1 MNRRR
6 RGLPPSPFT
15 VTFEVTGVT
24 LPFTSIE
31 SLVTVGDPEGE
42 LTTSSDL
49 GAVSFPPPLS
59 LFFCPAFP
67 PPFPAI
73 AARPAPTTKTTKNT
87 PKHPRASRPVVQ
99 GPRGCASACS
109 RGCVPA
115 SCCGGGGTGTSASGV
130 DTAAVSWTGLP
141 QFGQNLS
148 SSLSSAPQFVQ
159 YLCAIRMLPLPM
171 PRSVCILAPVHSR
184 ARLAPY

>member
-1 MNRRR
+1 MLKEPSSP
-6 RGLPPSPFT
+6 GVTPSPLTVSFEFAG
-15 VTFEVTGVT
+15 VTF
-24 LPFTSIE
+24 PFNSIE
-31 SLVTVGDPEGE
+31 SLVTVGDPDGE
-42 LTTSSDL
+42 LTTSSGL
-49 GAVSFPPPLS
+49 GAVSFPSPLF
-59 LFFCPAFP
+59 LFFCASFP
-67 PPFPAI
+67 PPLPPN
-73 AARPAPTTKTTKNT
+73 AARPAPTTNTTKNT

-109 RGCVPA
+109 RDCVPA

-171 PRSVCILAPVHSR
+171 PRSVFILVPAPLSR
-184 ARLAPY
+184 